1 MKINKVTI
9 TGADDKT
16 KHKDL
21 VKLSKEF
28 PFVEWGILFSANKAG
43 GNRYPSAQWIEQLRE
58 IKKMYDATAEPGKR
72 LYLSGHFCGKYSR
85 DVMSG
90 NFSEIDNFSEMFRR
104 FQLNFNFSNTP
115 YKKDLLL
122 DGMKN
127 RYDQAI
133 FILQYNKSNSSDIE
147 TILKEYGPSNLHC
160 LYDASG
166 GRGKV
171 ISEIKDVLPVYTGY
185 SGGLNPE
192 NVEEICK
199 LITSHENPVHCW
211 IDMESGVRT
220 NDELDLVKVRSVLET
235 CNKFVN
241 K

>member
-16 KHKDL
+16 SHLEL
-21 VKLSKEF
+21 VRLSKKY
-28 PFVEWGILFSANKAG
+28 PFVEWGILFSASKVGA
-43 GNRYPSAQWIEQLRE
+43 NRYPSIRWIEKLRE
-58 IKKMYDATAEPGKR
+58 VKTEFDKDAEPGKKM
-72 LYLSGHFCGKYSR
+72 YLSGHFCGKYSR

-90 NFSEIDNFSEMFRR
+90 TFSEIDFYKGMFKR
-104 FQLNFNFSNTP
+104 FQLNFNFKAAP

-127 RYDQAI
+127 RYDETI
-133 FILQYNKSNSSDIE
+133 FILQYNKSNASDIDE
-147 TILKEYGPSNLHC
+147 IIKDYGASNLHC

-171 ISEIKDVLPVYTGY
+171 ISEIKEALPVYTGY
-185 SGGLNPE
+185 SGGLNLE
-192 NVEEICK
+192 NVEGVCK
-199 LITSHENPVHCW
+199 IITEHENPVHCW

-220 NDELDLVKVRSVLET
+220 NDELDLGKVEKVLET
-235 CNKFVN
+235 CSKFI